1 MSEQTVVEA
10 VVEALSRH
18 RVTEVFGQSLPSA
31 FFLAAE
37 KAGMRQV
44 MYRTENAGG
53 AMADGYARVSNRLA
67 VIGAQNGPA
76 ATLLVP
82 PMTEAMLAS
91 IPMLAIVQD
100 VPTGARDRNAFQEL
114 DHVEL
119 FSGCAKW
126 IRQLN
131 DPARASDYVDM
142 AVTAATSGRPGPVVL
157 LLPKDVMIASAEPAP
172 IRRSAKLGTFP
183 LDRPRPERSAVE
195 EAARL
200 IVDASMPVLVAG
212 GGVQRSRAFAE
223 LAALQDIA
231 SLPVA
236 TTNMGKGSVDETH
249 PLSLGVIGNVMGR
262 RSTTHFQRALLDD
275 ADVVVLIGNRTN
287 ENGTDGWAL
296 VPERA
301 RVVHLDID
309 GTEVGRNYEALRLVG
324 DVRSGI
330 EDLTEALVS
339 RGVQEKRKSL
349 RAGLEQRIVVAR
361 ADGRA
366 LLASLVDLEA
376 EPLRPERVAAELD
389 RLLGDDDI
397 VVADASY
404 STIWMANYLTARKP
418 GQQFLAPRGMA
429 GLGWGY
435 PMALGAKLARPD
447 AEVVCITGDGGFGH
461 VWQEL
466 ETAVREDLPLTI
478 ILLNNAILGFQKH
491 SELVQFSETTTAI
504 AFAPVDH
511 AAIARACGAVGFR
524 ASSVSELQDAL
535 AASLGSGRVTLIE
548 VMTDPDAFPPVTRWE
563 GHAALLPGSDGV
575 PLSPRIEDSLAL

>member
-1 MSEQTVVEA
+1 MSKQTVVEA
-10 VVEALSRH
+10 VVEALARH
-18 RVTEVFGQSLPSA
+18 GVAEVFGQSLPSA

-53 AMADGYARVSNRLA
+53 AMADGYARVSNRIA

-100 VPTGARDRNAFQEL
+100 VPTATRDRNAFQEV

-131 DPARASDYVDM
+131 DPARAADYVDM
-142 AVTAATSGRPGPVVL
+142 AIIAATSGRPGPAVL
-157 LLPKDVMIASAEPAP
+157 ILPKDVMIAAAEQAP
-172 IRRSAKLGTFP
+172 IARSARLGTFP
-183 LDRPRPERSAVE
+183 LDRPRPARSAVD

-200 IVDASMPVLVAG
+200 ILDASSPVLVAG
-212 GGVQRSRAFAE
+212 GGVLRSRAHAE
-223 LAALQDIA
+223 LAALQEIA

-262 RSTTHFQRALLDD
+262 RSTTHFQRALLAE
-275 ADVVVLIGNRTN
+275 ADVVVLVGSRTN

-296 VPERA
+296 VPDGA
-301 RVVHLDID
+301 RVVHLDVD
-309 GTEVGRNYEALRLVG
+309 GLEIGRNYEALRLVG
-324 DVRSGI
+324 DVRASLL
-330 EDLTEALVS
+330 DLTESLVAG
-339 RGVQEKRKSL
+339 GVQEQRQTA
-349 RAGLEQRIVVAR
+349 RAALETRITAAR

-366 LLASLVDLEA
+366 LLASLVDLDA
-376 EPLRPERVAAELD
+376 EPLRPERVMASLD
-389 RLLGDDDI
+389 SRLSHDAI

-404 STIWMANYLTARKP
+404 STIWMANYLTARAP

-435 PMALGAKLARPD
+435 PMALGAKVARPD

-466 ETAVREDLPLTI
+466 ETAVRERLPLTI

-491 SELVQFSETTTAI
+491 SELVQFSETTSAI

-511 AAIARACGAVGFR
+511 AAIARACGAVGMQVT
-524 ASSVSELQDAL
+524 SVSELESAL
-535 AASLGSGRVTLIE
+535 EASLGSGNVTLIE

-563 GHAALLPGSDGV
+563 ARSEVLPG
-575 PLSPRIEDSLAL
+575 R